1 MPLSHAICCRPCLP
15 QALPDSGGA
24 LPAGASAV
32 AVISVGCHGSSA
44 QGAAALRCEAAGNS
58 FVSGAPW
65 APGVHLLVGAEALG
79 RVCCSGLQRTCE
91 HCESGG
97 GSWMSVRSKCC

>member
-58 FVSGAPW
+58 FVSGAP
-65 APGVHLLVGAEALG
+65 ELG
-79 RVCCSGLQRTCE
+79 GPPA
-91 HCESGG
+91 G
-97 GSWMSVRSKCC
+97 GSRGAAAGVLWRLCGDAACLRAVCVEARVLHVSPQ